1 MPPRLPTDDR
11 AMPEAS
17 SGTAGAKPSAWQR
30 FRSYIVLPMLH
41 PRQAAWSFAIG
52 LSIAFSP
59 LVGIHTLVA
68 LAICLFAKGLHRPLM
83 ITATFL
89 NNPWTLVPIAAGSV
103 YFGNWLLGRGLAM
116 NLSGISWK
124 SIGYSSFV
132 SQEGLRSMYL
142 TLKPILAP
150 YMLGGFAMSLL
161 ALPAGYAFMLW
172 LSKKLRR
179 PRAAKK

>member
-1 MPPRLPTDDR
+1 MPD
-11 AMPEAS
+11 AGS
-17 SGTAGAKPSAWQR
+17 SGAATNPSAWQR
-30 FRSYIVLPMLH
+30 FRSHIVQPMLS
-41 PRQAAWSFAIG
+41 PRQVSWSFAIG

-59 LVGIHTLVA
+59 LIGIHTLAA

-103 YFGNWLLGRGLAM
+103 YFGNWLMGGGLAS

-124 SIGYSSFV
+124 SIGFNSFA
-132 SQEGLRSMYL
+132 SQEGFMSMYL
-142 TLKPILAP
+142 MLKPILAP
-150 YMLGGFAMSLL
+150 YLLGGFALSLF

-172 LSKKLRR
+172 LSKRLRK
-179 PRAAKK
+179 AQTNI